1 MLRKSAIRPFVIAL
15 AFLSF
20 FLSVCGT
27 ILIIPIALNGQADF
41 RQLYTAGYVVRT
53 GHRAHL
59 YDFGRTEAFQNQVV
73 TPAVRGLP
81 FNHLAYES
89 LLYAPLS
96 VFRYRTAYAVFF
108 GVNLAVLAG
117 SFRMLRPY
125 LSSLLEIWTF
135 LPAAIFACFL
145 PVTLALLQGQDS
157 IILLA
162 LMISATVM
170 VDRRGDFRSGM
181 LLGLTLFKFQY
192 ALPVVLL
199 FMVWRR
205 WRFISGFALS
215 AVVVITVSL
224 WITGWGGFVSY
235 AHSLVEMS
243 AKFSPVYSDQ
253 YGIRPQFMPN
263 VRGLA
268 YMVANGSPF
277 ATHAIV
283 LVSSA
288 FALVWAATRPP
299 SFPLALLAALLVSY
313 HQVISD
319 MTLTILPLGWTLAGS
334 IGEKSSDA
342 GRIAAVASI
351 SLCGPALLLLA
362 GDRFYL
368 LAAPLMLLLILW
380 NIQPALAHGVTKSD
394 GMNDLSVNKE

>member
-1 MLRKSAIRPFVIAL
+1 MLGKSDIRPFVIAL

-20 FLSVCGT
+20 FLSVCG
-27 ILIIPIALNGQADF
+27 ILLGIPLALSGKADF
-41 RQLYTAGYVVRT
+41 RQLYTAGYMVRT
-53 GHRAHL
+53 GHRAQL
-59 YDFGRTEAFQNQVV
+59 YDYDRTEAFQNQVV
-73 TPAVRGLP
+73 SSADGALP

-96 VFRYRTAYAVFF
+96 IFRYRTAYGVFF
-108 GVNLAVLAG
+108 GVNLALLAG
-117 SFRMLRPY
+117 SFWMLRRY
-125 LSSLLEIWTF
+125 LSPLLEIWTF

-170 VDRRGDFRSGM
+170 VDREEDFKGGI

-199 FMVWRR
+199 FMIWRR
-205 WRFISGFALS
+205 WRLIGGFTLS
-215 AVVVITVSL
+215 AAVVISVSL

-243 AKFSPVYSDQ
+243 AKFSSVYSDR
-253 YGIRPQFMPN
+253 YGIRPLFMPN

-268 YMVANGSPF
+268 YMVANGAPL

-283 LVSSA
+283 LVLSA
-288 FALVWAATRPP
+288 FGLAWAATRPP

-319 MTLTILPLGWTLAGS
+319 MTLAILPLGWALAGS
-334 IGEKSSDA
+334 MGGKCRDPGPIVA
-342 GRIAAVASI
+342 LASI

-368 LAAPLMLLLILW
+368 LAVPLMLLLVLW

-394 GMNDLSVNKE
+394 GLNNLSVNKG